1 MSRQLVSRNSD
12 LSRLREMGYDLDVI
26 DNFLVIRDVPY
37 VDSSRV
43 IRRGILVSE
52 LTLAGDLTVRPSTHV
67 INFIGQHPCHA
78 DGAKLTQIAHSSGHI
93 PLTGD
98 LIADH
103 SFSAKPPGG
112 YEDYYHKITTYEAI
126 ISGPAES
133 LDPSAT
139 AKTFKAV
146 EYAEDE
152 SVFVYLD
159 TGLGRGQIN
168 VAAKKLEL
176 DNLAIVGLGGTG
188 SYVLDLVAK
197 TLVKHIHL
205 FDSDGL
211 LSHNA
216 FRSPGA
222 ATLDELRAQPKKVD
236 YLAAKYSKMRRGII
250 PHSYDVNETTVDEL
264 ACMEFVFLCLDHG
277 PSKRIIVDRLNTLGT
292 PFIDVGMG
300 LFVEGQTLDGTL
312 RLTTSTPEH
321 REHVAANVSF
331 AEADEDQ
338 AYDRNIQISE
348 LNALNAALA
357 VIRWKKLLGFYF
369 DVSHEYNSCYSIG
382 SNIIVNDENVA

>member
-1 MSRQLVSRNSD
+1 MSHQLVSRNAD
-12 LSRLREMGYDLDVI
+12 LSRLREMGYDVDVI

-67 INFIGQHPCHA
+67 INFIGHHPCHA
-78 DGAKLTQIAHSSGHI
+78 DGAKLTQIEHSSGRI
-93 PLTGD
+93 LLTQE

-112 YEDYYHKITTYEAI
+112 YENYYHKITTYEAI

-146 EYAEDE
+146 EYAEAE
-152 SVFVYLD
+152 SVFTYMD

-168 VAAKKLEL
+168 MAAKKLEL

-188 SYVLDLVAK
+188 SYVLDMVAK
-197 TLVKHIHL
+197 TPVKHIHL
-205 FDSDGL
+205 FDSDIL

-222 ATLDELRAQPKKVD
+222 AALDELRAQPKKVD
-236 YLAAKYSKMRRGII
+236 YLATQYAKMRRGII
-250 PHSYDVNETTVDEL
+250 PHPYNVNEATVDDL
-264 ACMEFVFLCLDHG
+264 DGMDFVFLCLDHG
-277 PSKRIIVDRLNTLGT
+277 PSKRIIVERLNTLGT
-292 PFIDVGMG
+292 RFIDVGMG
-300 LFVEGQTLDGTL
+300 LFVEDQTLDGTL
-312 RLTTSTPEH
+312 RITTSTPEH
-321 REHVAANVSF
+321 REHVDANVSF
-331 AEADEDQ
+331 AETDEDE

-357 VIRWKKLLGFYF
+357 VIKWKKLLGFYF
-369 DVSHEYNSCYSIG
+369 ELSHEHSSFYSIG
-382 SNIIVNDENVA
+382 SNIIVNDDIAV